1 MRSSLHWEH
10 ILLVFLIYPVQY
22 LVLDK
27 QIGVLGL
34 KQIVAFDFA
43 LEILTELLVS
53 ENQLLDGGVLLP
65 KVDVTLLIAV
75 DYTLEL
81 GNLDP

>member
-1 MRSSLHWEH
+1 M
-10 ILLVFLIYPVQY
+10 
-22 LVLDK
+22 LDK

-34 KQIVAFDFA
+34 KQIVAFDLA

-75 DYTLEL
+75 DNTLEL
-81 GNLDP
+81 GNLDPQFCVISSLGIRCQKLVISLA

>member
-1 MRSSLHWEH
+1 M
-10 ILLVFLIYPVQY
+10 
-22 LVLDK
+22 LDK
-27 QIGVLGL
+27 QISVLGL

-75 DYTLEL
+75 DNTLEL

>member
-1 MRSSLHWEH
+1 M
-10 ILLVFLIYPVQY
+10 
-22 LVLDK
+22 LDK

-53 ENQLLDGGVLLP
+53 ENQLLDGSVLLP

-75 DYTLEL
+75 DNTLEL
-81 GNLDP
+81 GNLDPQFCVISSLSIRCQKLVISLA

>member
-1 MRSSLHWEH
+1 
-10 ILLVFLIYPVQY
+10 
-22 LVLDK
+22 VLDK
-27 QIGVLGL
+27 QISVLGL

-75 DYTLEL
+75 DNTLEL

>member
-1 MRSSLHWEH
+1 M
-10 ILLVFLIYPVQY
+10 
-22 LVLDK
+22 LDK

-75 DYTLEL
+75 DNTLEL